1 VPDAVGSVGFGR
13 VSEQTVQVEVSDDGT
28 GAALRGELDLLAYER
43 VSAELSPL
51 FAAAGDVVVDVSGL
65 SFVDSSGIRLF
76 VRLQRAL
83 EERGRLH
90 LRGATPHVASVFE
103 VAGLPELGIAV
114 EPNDG

>member
-65 SFVDSSGIRLF
+65 SFVDSSG
-76 VRLQRAL
+76 
-83 EERGRLH
+83 
-90 LRGATPHVASVFE
+90 

-114 EPNDG
+114 EPHDG